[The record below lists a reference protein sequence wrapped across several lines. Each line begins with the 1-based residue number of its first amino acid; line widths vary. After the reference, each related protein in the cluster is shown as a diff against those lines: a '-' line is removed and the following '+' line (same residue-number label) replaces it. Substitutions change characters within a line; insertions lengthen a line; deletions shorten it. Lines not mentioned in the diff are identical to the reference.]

1 MPISP
6 LNRVLLLLLSGLFL
20 VLVGLWIIPVDEDWS
35 NVTAIA
41 PVDSGP
47 VTIKAAPALSPTD
60 NLANRPIFDPSRHA
74 ATAMAMQPMTAPPA
88 PPPPTLVLAG
98 LLVGSGKRV
107 ALIRTP
113 DQKDLVVAH
122 EGDTVS
128 SWLIKEITPDHVVIS
143 NNGEAQE
150 LRFPQRGPPGGGMPG
165 MGTVTAPGVHTY

>member
-6 LNRVLLLLLSGLFL
+6 LNRVLLLLLSGLLL
-20 VLVGLWIIPVDEDWS
+20 VLVGLWTIPVDEDWS
-35 NVTAIA
+35 NVTAIT

-47 VTIKAAPALSPTD
+47 VAIKSAPALSATD

-74 ATAMAMQPMTAPPA
+74 AVAMAMTPPTAAPPA
-88 PPPPTLVLAG
+88 PPPTLVLAG

-128 SWLIKEITPDHVVIS
+128 SWLIKEITPDHVVIVS
-143 NNGEAQE
+143 NGDTQE
-150 LRFPQRGPPGGGMPG
+150 LRFPQRSPPGGGVPG

>member
-6 LNRVLLLLLSGLFL
+6 LNRILLLLLSGLLL
-20 VLVGLWIIPVDEDWS
+20 VLVGLWTIPVDQDWG
-35 NVTAIA
+35 NVAAIA
-41 PVDSGP
+41 PVESGP
-47 VTIKAAPALSPTD
+47 VTIKAPPAPSATD

-74 ATAMAMQPMTAPPA
+74 AMAMAAPPVA
-88 PPPPTLVLAG
+88 TSTAPPPTLVLAG

-143 NNGEAQE
+143 SNGEAQE

>member
-6 LNRVLLLLLSGLFL
+6 LNRILLLLLSGLLL
-20 VLVGLWIIPVDEDWS
+20 VLVGLWTIPVDGGWS
-35 NVTAIA
+35 NVAAIA

-47 VTIKAAPALSPTD
+47 VAIKPPPAPVATD
-60 NLANRPIFDPSRHA
+60 NLTNRPIFDSSRHA
-74 ATAMAMQPMTAPPA
+74 AMAMSQQPTSAPA
-88 PPPPTLVLAG
+88 APPPTLTLAG

-113 DQKDLVVAH
+113 EQKDLVVAH

-128 SWLIKEITPDHVVIS
+128 SWLIKQITPDHVVIS
-143 NNGEAQE
+143 SDGLTQE
-150 LRFPQRGPPGGGMPG
+150 LRFPLKGPPVPGMPD

>member
-6 LNRVLLLLLSGLFL
+6 LNRVLLLLLSGLLL
-20 VLVGLWIIPVDEDWS
+20 VLVGLWTIPVDEDWT
-35 NVTAIA
+35 NVTAIT

-47 VTIKAAPALSPTD
+47 VAIKSAPALSVTD
-60 NLANRPIFDPSRHA
+60 NLANRPVFDPSRHA
-74 ATAMAMQPMTAPPA
+74 ATAMTAQPTVASA
-88 PPPPTLVLAG
+88 APPPTLALAG

-122 EGDTVS
+122 EGDIVS
-128 SWLIKEITPDHVVIS
+128 SWLIKEITPDHVVITS
-143 NNGEAQE
+143 NGETQE
-150 LRFPQRGPPGGGMPG
+150 LRFPLHGLPAGGMPG